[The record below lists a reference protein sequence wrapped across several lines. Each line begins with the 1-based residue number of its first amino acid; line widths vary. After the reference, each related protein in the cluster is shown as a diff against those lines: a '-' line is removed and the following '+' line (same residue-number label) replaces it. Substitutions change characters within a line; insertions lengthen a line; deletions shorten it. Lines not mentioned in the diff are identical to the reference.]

1 MSRFV
6 FVHGPWQ
13 LLIAA
18 AALRQASRSDGGR
31 SRDTLVVFS
40 LHDGPLSPPVLEA
53 IRRIA
58 AAVRPWHRVVVL
70 DDAIR
75 WNLGR
80 SRACGEALRSLV
92 PDGPPDEVWLDC
104 LWGAAEK
111 IAAEAYPTARLVLYE
126 DGLHTYLANED
137 HHLGAARLFGDPRG
151 AYRAVKLR
159 VRERRNRED
168 LSLAAM
174 LPRHLARVSASY
186 LWITPM
192 IPPAPHQR
200 RLPWVQLETSS
211 VQDTLAQVSR
221 IVDDIGLEP
230 GGPRALV
237 LGQCFSNYGDL
248 PRDVELDCY
257 ADMARGLQD
266 RGYEVVWKEHPRT
279 RRPFLPELAEAI
291 PGVRGA
297 PDWGPW
303 PVELFVERLG
313 LSACA
318 SITSTSLFSIPLL
331 FGLPSFSPAARLIP
345 LFRHPNDALAR
356 LVARSIPQLEEG
368 GDRTMRPVAETSIRE
383 RS

>member
-18 AALRQASRSDGGR
+18 AALRQAARSEQGR

-40 LHDGPLSPPVLEA
+40 LHDGPLAPPIVEV

-58 AAVRPWHRVVVL
+58 TAVWPWHRVVVL
-70 DDAIR
+70 DDTIR
-75 WNLGR
+75 WDL
-80 SRACGEALRSLV
+80 GEARRCMEAVRATLSDV
-92 PDGPPDEVWLDC
+92 PPDEVWLDC

-111 IAAEAYPTARLVLYE
+111 IVAETYPKARLVLYE
-126 DGLHTYLANED
+126 DGLHTYLPNED
-137 HHLGAARLFGDPRG
+137 HHLDAARPFGDPRG
-151 AYRAVKLR
+151 AYCALKLR
-159 VRERRNRED
+159 LREWTHPED
-168 LSLAAM
+168 LALAAM
-174 LPRHLARVSASY
+174 LPRHLSRVAASY

-192 IPPAPHQR
+192 IPPADHQR
-200 RLPWVQLETSS
+200 RLPWVQLQTSFLK
-211 VQDTLAQVSR
+211 DTLARVSP
-221 IVDDIGLEP
+221 IVDDIDLEP
-230 GGPRALV
+230 GGPRALI

-248 PRDVELDCY
+248 ARGVEVDCY
-257 ADMARGLQD
+257 ADMAKRLQD

-279 RRPFLPELAEAI
+279 RLPFLAELAEAV

-331 FGLPSFSPAARLIP
+331 FGLPSYSPAARLLP
-345 LFRHPNDALAR
+345 LFRFPNDGLAR
-356 LVARSIPQLEEG
+356 LVAGSIQELHAVHAG
-368 GDRTMRPVAETSIRE
+368 A
-383 RS
+383 